1 MAPTAAAV
9 ASEPGTVACRRRQG
23 IGVEETDRIFVNC
36 AGGVLSSVGKA
47 HDTEIGNWARP
58 RIGFSENYNLKL
70 GTPSIPKIIDILD
83 KV

>member
-9 ASEPGTVACRRRQG
+9 ASEPGTVACRRLLG

-47 HDTEIGNWARP
+47 HDTEIGHGHA
-58 RIGFSENYNLKL
+58 LVL
-70 GTPSIPKIIDILD
+70 QKIII
-83 KV
+83 